1 MHTTIYFNE
10 HPLFLCDTISEAVK
24 PYVQQ
29 HNLVVMDELNLP
41 AVHSMVQNMQQQENE
56 AGILVYQN
64 AEALREAVW
73 KEFSIIRAA
82 GGLVRNE
89 RKEILFM
96 MRRGKWDLPKG
107 KAEPGE
113 SLETCALRE
122 VEEETGVQRLTLND
136 HLLTTYHTYP
146 EAGLLILKE
155 SYWYTMHADSNQQL
169 IPQTSEDI
177 HEVKWLAQDNLGKVL
192 DNTFASVKDVL
203 KKAGLISG
211 NGISLVM

>member
-1 MHTTIYFNE
+1 MHTIIYFNE
-10 HPLFLCDTISEAVK
+10 HPLFLCDTITEAVK

-41 AVHSMVQNMQQQENE
+41 TVHAMVQDMQQQKTE
-56 AGILVYQN
+56 AGILVHPH
-64 AEALREAVW
+64 ADALREAVW
-73 KEFSIIRAA
+73 EAFTVIQAA

-122 VEEETGVQRLTLND
+122 VEEETGLQRLVLNG
-136 HLLTTYHTYP
+136 HLLTTYHTYA

-155 SYWYTMHADSNQQL
+155 SYWYTMHTDSHQHL

-177 HEVKWLAQDNLGKVL
+177 HEVKWLAQDNLAQVL
-192 DNTFASVKDVL
+192 DNTFASIKDVL
-203 KKAGLISG
+203 KKAGLTSG
-211 NGISLVM
+211 NGMSLVM